1 MDSALRKAIWE
12 TISTDPII
20 MAAPATVTI
29 ARGKVSPKA
38 LTKHVNV
45 IISDEGFTDVIGL
58 HGAVV
63 DAQIEFRIVGWDQ
76 ERRASLVADRID
88 LLMLRPYSIYVTE
101 EDMTDRR
108 RSASRKFRPATGWQD
123 LQEGEA
129 LLTSKRAVY
138 VARYWSVARVRAIT
152 EESE

>member
-101 EDMTDRR
+101 EDMTDRETKCIKEVSTGDWMARFARR
-108 RSASRKFRPATGWQD
+108 RSIVDFE
-123 LQEGEA
+123 EGSLCREV
-129 LLTSKRAVY
+129 L
-138 VARYWSVARVRAIT
+138 VRCSGAGNHRG
-152 EESE
+152 E